1 MVKMFRVKV
10 RLIDNGKGGLKIPEI
25 RLTLV

>member
-1 MVKMFRVKV
+1 MVKMVRVKV
-10 RLIDNGKGGLKIPEI
+10 RLIDNGKTGLKIPEI